1 MRNLILAVL
10 GSGCLVLG
18 AGSGFVVLGS
28 PEHGRNQNLRAQ
40 NPNVRTQN
48 PNPSTQNPN
57 PSTQNPAPGTVSS
70 PARSLVTTYC
80 ISCHNPKLK
89 TGNFVLDPV
98 AADNVAGSPET
109 WEKVVV
115 KLRSRAMPPQRSRR
129 PDNKTYDEVAA
140 WLETELDRNAAAN
153 PNPGRPADL
162 HRLNRSEY
170 ANAVRDLL
178 GVQVDGTL
186 LLPPD
191 EQAHGFDT
199 NADALSVVPALLDRY
214 LTAAA
219 RISRLA
225 IGDPTLRPAF
235 ERYTAV
241 RNNSN
246 ERTWLWQTDR
256 LGEEFP
262 LGSRGGIAARHYFP
276 VDGEYVLKARL
287 DKTYTGMVRGLN
299 VPNDIEFR
307 VDGKRVGQFM
317 LGGPE
322 FTAASRT
329 AAPEADAG
337 NPLFTADD
345 GLELRVPLKAGLHE
359 VTVTAV
365 KIDGAK
371 PEGLGPDRIP
381 IWGHDYDGDIRAP
394 LAFSVLLVGGP
405 YDGQTP
411 QESLS
416 RRRIFVCNANP
427 VVSGFSRTTSDET
440 ACATKIVSTLAR
452 RAYRR
457 SPTREDVQTLLG
469 FYKEGRANGGFEA
482 GIRSAL
488 ERLLVSPDFLFR
500 IEADPANVKPG
511 TPYRLSDVELASRL
525 SFFLWSSI
533 PDDELLDLAIRGKL
547 NDAKTLDLQVRRMLA
562 DPRARTALVQNF
574 LSQWL
579 QVRNVWLL
587 TPDANRQYPWFDD
600 NLRTAF
606 VKETEL
612 FLESQLRDDRS
623 IVELL
628 TANYTYLNEQLARH
642 YGIRDVY
649 GSHFRRVAL
658 TDQNRWGLL
667 GKASILSV
675 TSYPHRTSPTIRGK
689 WLLENILAAPV
700 PPPPPNV
707 NTTLDE
713 GKTAK
718 TSSVREML
726 EHHRANP
733 ACASCH
739 ANMDPLGFSLE
750 NFDAIGQ
757 WRTQD
762 GASPINASGVLLDG
776 TTVDGPAA
784 LRTALLQQ
792 KEQFVKAVTGKLL
805 MYALGREIDHHDAA
819 AIRAMMRAASV
830 DDYRWSSTILAIVKS
845 TPFQMRRTR
854 QFDNPT
860 KAQPRIAAMA
870 QPVGGQMRRTK
881 QIGDPTKAERRIAAK
896 AQAAGVGPR
905 RH

>member
-1 MRNLILAVL
+1 MRPKLFMAVL

-18 AGSGFVVLGS
+18 AGSGFAVQGS
-28 PEHGRNQNLRAQ
+28 GARYSAL
-40 NPNVRTQN
+40 RTQN
-48 PNPSTQNPN
+48 RQPSTQNPN
-57 PSTQNPAPGTVSS
+57 PSTQNPAPRTGS
-70 PARSLVTTYC
+70 PARELVTTYC
-80 ISCHNPKLK
+80 VSCHNPKLK
-89 TGNFVLDPV
+89 TGNFVLDPS

-129 PDNKTYDEVAA
+129 PDNKTYDAVVT
-140 WLETELDRNAAAN
+140 WLETELDRNAAAK

-162 HRLNRSEY
+162 HRLNRAEY

-186 LLPPD
+186 MLPPD

-219 RISRLA
+219 KISRLA

-246 ERTWLWQTDR
+246 ERTWLWQTER

-276 VDGEYVLKARL
+276 VDGEYLLKARL

-307 VDGKRVGQFM
+307 VDGKRVGQFT

-322 FTAASRT
+322 LTAASART
-329 AAPEADAG
+329 SAPEAEAG

-345 GLELRVPLKAGLHE
+345 GLEVRVPLKAGLHD

-365 KIDGAK
+365 KADGAK

-381 IWGHDYDGDIRAP
+381 IWGHDYDGDTRAP

-405 YDGQTP
+405 YDGKTP

-416 RRRIFVCNANP
+416 RRRIFVCQPNQ

-440 ACATKIVSTLAR
+440 ACATKILSNLAR

-457 SPTREDVQTLLG
+457 SVTTEDVQTLLG
-469 FYKEGRANGGFEA
+469 FYKEGRANAGFEA

-511 TPYRLSDVELASRL
+511 EIYRVPDVELASRL

-547 NDAKTLDLQVRRMLA
+547 SEGKTLDLQVRRMLA

-587 TPDANRQYPWFDD
+587 TPDASRQYPWFDD

-623 IVELL
+623 IIELL

-649 GSHFRRVAL
+649 GSHFRRVTL

-713 GKTAK
+713 GKTVK

-776 TTVDGPAA
+776 TSVDGPAA

-792 KEQFVKAVTGKLL
+792 KDQFVKAVTGKLL
-805 MYALGREIDHHDAA
+805 MYALGREIDHHDAP
-819 AIRAMMRAASV
+819 AIRAMMRAASA
-830 DDYRWSSTILAIVKS
+830 DDYRWSSMILAIVKS
-845 TPFQMRRTR
+845 TPFQMRS
-854 QFDNPT
+854 
-860 KAQPRIAAMA
+860 
-870 QPVGGQMRRTK
+870 TK
-881 QIGDPTKAERRIAAK
+881 QID
-896 AQAAGVGPR
+896 AGGGPR
-905 RH
+905 RD